1 MLTKFFLYIKPL
13 KIYTI
18 QIEIIQCILKYITIE
33 TKLNLYTRLIKQYR
47 WNFYNANKNYTKQ
60 MKRYKKQRDN
70 IELILNLI
78 KGLYINMRY
87 HFEINQF
94 SIILPF

>member
-1 MLTKFFLYIKPL
+1 MY
-13 KIYTI
+13 
-18 QIEIIQCILKYITIE
+18 IEIY
-33 TKLNLYTRLIKQYR
+33 YR